1 MDAIMRMVLVSVAA
15 LAATLAPAPAGA
27 APYQGPWCAVQSLGA
42 DTGIWNCRMRTFEEC
57 RLEVVAGNRGH
68 CTQNPNWPGWY
79 NGQGDALTPA
89 RKRRAR

>member
-1 MDAIMRMVLVSVAA
+1 MRLMLATAAAVAA
-15 LAATLAPAPAGA
+15 MFLYVPPGNAI
-27 APYQGPWCAVQSLGA
+27 YQGPWCAVQSLGA

-79 NGQGDALTPA
+79 NGTGDQLPNVRPV